1 MRIKLPIL
9 TEALEQAGTEQELAI
24 RASSEVCAMVDG
36 YRREMTRMFE
46 HFEQRLSRQINEVV
60 GQALGRIDEHIIH
73 IGNVQMEQHKQ
84 IQGIMS
90 GMTFLNQRQDRMEVR
105 QDRMEA
111 RQERMEERQ
120 ERMEERQDRMEVDIK
135 DLKVGQVRIEEKVGY
150 MDSKLDEILKRI

>member
-9 TEALEQAGTEQELAI
+9 TEALEQASTEQELAI

-60 GQALGRIDEHIIH
+60 GQALSRIDEHIIH

-90 GMTFLNQRQDRMEVR
+90 GMTFLNQRQDRMEGR

-111 RQERMEERQ
+111 RQ
-120 ERMEERQDRMEVDIK
+120 DRMESDIK
-135 DLKVGQVRIEEKVGY
+135 DLKDGQLE
-150 MDSKLDEILKRI
+150 MNNKLDEILKRV